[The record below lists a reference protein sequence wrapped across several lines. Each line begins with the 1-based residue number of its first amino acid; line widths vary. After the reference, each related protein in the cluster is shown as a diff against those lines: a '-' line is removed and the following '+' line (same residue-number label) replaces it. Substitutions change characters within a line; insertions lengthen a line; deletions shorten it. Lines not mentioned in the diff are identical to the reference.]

1 METDRTVQQQKQVQ
15 RSSISTLQTSL
26 HQRLAEQLPVR
37 RATVGGSA
45 ARITTAA
52 AFSALSS
59 RAAPTVTPRSAMVA
73 SSRRSAFTNPQD

>member
-45 ARITTAA
+45 ARITATATV
-52 AFSALSS
+52 SAVST
-59 RAAPTVTPRSAMVA
+59 RAAPAITTRSTVLA